1 MKLVVGGDWNREG
14 GRASSIVTKLAATLG
29 WECSN
34 GGNVAEL
41 PLIDVKCLD
50 ALLWMP
56 NIPNDEDKLLPDIK
70 KLNPQLLL
78 IQSKRVIEKEYTV
91 NDIIGRL
98 LASHS
103 NLGIMITKA
112 FDRLHFKLLD
122 PLGNIWV
129 YTDDV
134 ETLAKAIGERVG
146 TLLKMKRVGSEKV
159 GPRQPFKIEPEFIE
173 IIRSYGNRFTQYVNA
188 VNPNRL
194 LGNASTRCAKG
205 FPTFRDKNG
214 IYVTR
219 RNVDKATLSEE
230 DFVQVQPFTDKVY
243 YYGDQKPSVD
253 TPIQLRLFE
262 FYSNVNYMLHGHVYA
277 QNGIYTHS
285 KIPCGFIDEFDEI
298 TALVPDKKRTNFIIN
313 LRGHGCLILA
323 ESLDFFSKQE
333 LIGRPFPEGVDV
345 SWSSKSSSTPSMI

>member
-1 MKLVVGGDWNREG
+1 MRLVVGGDFNAQG
-14 GRASSIVTKLAATLG
+14 GRASKIVTTLATTLN
-29 WECSN
+29 WNYVN
-34 GGNVAEL
+34 GGTLDDLREL
-41 PLIDVKCLD
+41 DVRSLEALI
-50 ALLWMP
+50 WMP
-56 NIPNDEDKLLPDIK
+56 NISNDEEKLLPDIK

-78 IQSKRVIEKEYTV
+78 IQSKRVIEKAYTES
-91 NDIIGRL
+91 DIIGRL

-103 NLGIMITKA
+103 NLGIMIFKA

-122 PLGNIWV
+122 PLGNLWV
-129 YTDDV
+129 FTDDV
-134 ETLAKAIGERVG
+134 EQLAKAIGERVD

-159 GPRQPFKIEPEFIE
+159 GERQPFKIEPEFIDV
-173 IIRSYGNRFTQYVNA
+173 IRSYGNRFTQYVNA

-205 FPTFRDKNG
+205 FPTFRNKNG
-214 IYVTR
+214 IFVTR

-230 DFVQVQPFTDKVY
+230 DFVQVMPFTDKVY

-262 FYSNVNYMLHGHVYA
+262 YYPKVNYMLHGHVYA
-277 QNGIYTHS
+277 QDGIYTHS

-298 TALVPDKKRTNFIIN
+298 TTLVPDKSRTNFIIN

-333 LIGRPFPEGVDV
+333 LIGRPFPEGMSVTC
-345 SWSSKSSSTPSMI
+345 SSTSSSTPSTT